1 MRSAITALPQR
12 AGDAGV
18 MERSTHFAPAV
29 TLRLTWVVVL
39 RGFAAM
45 WVYAYHL
52 WHLLGGM
59 ALTFGFAGGFTFGLR
74 SLFHAGYQGVD
85 LFFVLSGFVIAWPYV
100 QRRQRR
106 LGRYE
111 VADFYQRRYFR
122 IAPIFYVNILVVV
135 ILIHLHWLQG
145 TREFLPT
152 LAHFFFFENFYP
164 DWVGSLRA
172 VYWTLPTEMHF
183 YLLFPLLLP
192 LMPVRHPLR
201 FAAACVVL
209 AIAYRGFAAWGNVY
223 GGMRLAWTAAYLPGR
238 IDQFACGMAAACM
251 LAREGETFVMDRRNV
266 VIVGALA
273 VVGLVW
279 IGRHEGGLD
288 EWFIGGPS
296 AAAVL
301 IAVFL
306 VALGRYAQARGQVA
320 AAPHG
325 PLTRAAA
332 KLGEASLGIYLW
344 HTVFLD
350 LAVEA
355 SQRMALSEGGRAM
368 LLFATIP
375 VTIAVSLLTWKLVEA
390 RWVAFARS
398 AAWRSKVRDLVA
410 RNTTWWPQSA
420 AEDRQL
426 IAPRATWRRR

>member
-1 MRSAITALPQR
+1 
-12 AGDAGV
+12 
-18 MERSTHFAPAV
+18 
-29 TLRLTWVVVL
+29 
-39 RGFAAM
+39 M

-74 SLFHAGYQGVD
+74 SLFHAGFQGVD

-100 QRRQRR
+100 QRRQRKLDR
-106 LGRYE
+106 FE

-122 IAPIFYVNILVVV
+122 IAPVFYVNILAVVV
-135 ILIHLHWLQG
+135 LIHLHWLQG
-145 TREFLPT
+145 TRQFLPT
-152 LAHFFFFENFYP
+152 LAHFFFFENFRAE
-164 DWVGSLRA
+164 WVGTLRS

-192 LMPVRHPLR
+192 LMPVDRPLR
-201 FAAACVVL
+201 FAAACIVI
-209 AIAYRGFAAWGNVY
+209 AIAYRGFTAWANLY
-223 GGMRLAWTAAYLPGR
+223 GGMSLAWTSAYLPGR
-238 IDQFACGMAAACM
+238 IDQFACGMAVACV
-251 LAREGETFVMDRRNV
+251 LAREDRVFVMDRRNV
-266 VIVGALA
+266 LIAGTLA
-273 VVGLVW
+273 VLGLVW

-288 EWFIGGPS
+288 EWFIAGPS

-306 VALGRYAQARGQVA
+306 VALGRYAQARGHLA

-355 SQRMALSEGGRAM
+355 SRRMALGEGGRAA

-375 VTIAVSLLTWKLVEA
+375 VTIAVSLLTSALVEVP
-390 RWVAFARS
+390 WISFSRS
-398 AAWRSKVRDLVA
+398 AAWRGKVRDFVA
-410 RNTTWWPQSA
+410 RSTTWWPRPA
-420 AEDRQL
+420 AL
-426 IAPRATWRRR
+426 IGK

>member
-1 MRSAITALPQR
+1 MTATGADTSR
-12 AGDAGV
+12 
-18 MERSTHFAPAV
+18 PA
-29 TLRLTWVVVL
+29 LRLTWVVVL
-39 RGFAAM
+39 RGFAAL
-45 WVYAYHL
+45 WVYSFHL
-52 WHLLGGM
+52 WNLLGGM

-100 QRRQRR
+100 QRRQRSLDR
-106 LGRYE
+106 FE

-135 ILIHLHWLQG
+135 VLIHLHWLQG
-145 TREFLPT
+145 TRQFLPT
-152 LAHFFFFENFYP
+152 LAHFFFLENFSP
-164 DWVGSLRA
+164 QWVGSLRG

-192 LMPVRHPLR
+192 LMPVKHPLR
-201 FAAACVVL
+201 FALVCLVF
-209 AIAYRGFAAWGNVY
+209 AIAYRGFTAWANLY
-223 GGMRLAWTAAYLPGR
+223 GGMSLAWTSAYLPGR
-238 IDQFACGMAAACM
+238 IDQFACGMAAACV
-251 LAREGETFVMDRRNV
+251 LARDDSTFAMDRRNV
-266 VIVGALA
+266 LFAGALA
-273 VVGLVW
+273 VLGLVW
-279 IGRHEGGLD
+279 IARHEGGLD
-288 EWFIGGPS
+288 AWFAVGPS

-306 VALGRYAQARGQVA
+306 VALGRYAQARGPVT

-350 LAVEA
+350 LAAEA
-355 SQRMALSEGGRAM
+355 ARRMALGEGGRAA

-375 VTIAVSLLTWKLVEA
+375 VTLAVSLFTWKQVEA
-390 RWVAFARS
+390 PCVAFARS
-398 AAWRSKVRDLVA
+398 AAWRSTVRGFVA
-410 RNTTWWPQSA
+410 RITAWRPAPSA
-420 AEDRQL
+420 RGAGK
-426 IAPRATWRRR
+426 